1 MTIQKQYRNNIKY
14 GSAQESAFS
23 RDAVWRVK
31 NFSPQTFF
39 KNKWQFLANSCAY
52 ISGNNIKEQ
61 LSSTYNVF
69 LNPARLWFVP
79 LKNESL
85 VFSKS
90 KHMYIFLRS
99 VLFLLASLLAS
110 LFVGA
115 TEGVIRARTI
125 RRLQQ
130 DFKYGEQLLN
140 QQHGTPRA
148 PKHQTLREP
157 TF

>member
-31 NFSPQTFF
+31 NISPQTFF

-69 LNPARLWFVP
+69 FKSSQA
-79 LKNESL
+79 L
-85 VFSKS
+85 VCAIEEWKLGF
-90 KHMYIFLRS
+90 F
-99 VLFLLASLLAS
+99 
-110 LFVGA
+110 
-115 TEGVIRARTI
+115 
-125 RRLQQ
+125 
-130 DFKYGEQLLN
+130 
-140 QQHGTPRA
+140 
-148 PKHQTLREP
+148 
-157 TF
+157 